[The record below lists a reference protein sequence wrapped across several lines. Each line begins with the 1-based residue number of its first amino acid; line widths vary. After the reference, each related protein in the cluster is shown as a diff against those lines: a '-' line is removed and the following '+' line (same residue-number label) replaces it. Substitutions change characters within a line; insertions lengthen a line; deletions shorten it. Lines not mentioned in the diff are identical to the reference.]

1 MVGEDRRSRLGQR
14 RADVEVAELRVRI
27 GGLEA
32 GPAEIAR
39 ARQIGNAIDLLPNPR
54 ADVADPDVVRS
65 GLDRE
70 AEGIAEAEADDPT
83 LVGVGRG
90 EEGIARHGLAGH
102 GVHAKDGAVK
112 KTRLA
117 RRPPRALAAQRA
129 ALGRGLAERG
139 ADWRRGI
146 SAGIRGR
153 VVRPGLSRYRNGTAE
168 LSPVPAA
175 EARPFTGADVEL
187 PVGAE
192 GERAGRVA
200 AELLAPAFEQHLLG
214 PRGLGRQKAR
224 ELARDDAAVRAGP
237 RSVGRGGTG
246 IGRSADDAPLRHRS
260 SRQGVAGIEDVDV
273 AAPLVRRGGVE
284 ARRDR
289 EAEHAA
295 VAAVENLR
303 PQVRDDCRCRVVE
316 AVEDLDQ
323 AALLRH
329 QDPPV
334 REEADSDRLDEPAED
349 DILVEGLLFIGGLRG
364 GRGREKE
371 RHREQAGPSEELR
384 GPWHQAPLPA
394 GKSPIRNGRSNSI
407 ADARPTG
414 KQKPCPQGQIG
425 QIGRTGLRNGPRRRK
440 RGLLEPE
447 GPYQEHGHLPARHG
461 CRRAVEER
469 RGLAAAGHSPVVE
482 VLDPRRSE
490 RALRHIPQECSRR
503 RGRNVVE
510 AEQRLEEEDGHL
522 AARDGLARAVLSAA
536 AADADLERGDFLHPR
551 ARTGSRRGRP
561 RRAPP
566 RAAGRG
572 SRRTCS

>member
-1 MVGEDRRSRLGQR
+1 MRLISSQ
-14 RADVEVAELRVRI
+14 
-27 GGLEA
+27 
-32 GPAEIAR
+32 P
-39 ARQIGNAIDLLPNPR
+39 PR
-54 ADVADPDVVRS
+54 ADVADPDLVRS

-70 AEGIAEAEADDPT
+70 AEGIAEAVADDPA

-102 GVHAKDGAVK
+102 GVHAKDGAVE

-117 RRPPRALAAQRA
+117 RRPARALAAQRA

-139 ADWRRGI
+139 ADRRRGI

-168 LSPVPAA
+168 LSPVRVA
-175 EARPFTGADVEL
+175 EARPFTGAHVEL

-200 AELLAPAFEQHLLG
+200 GKLLAPAFQQHLLG

-224 ELARDDAAVRAGP
+224 ELARDDAAVRARP

-246 IGRSADDAPLRHRS
+246 IESSADDAPLRHRS

-289 EAEHAA
+289 EAEQAA
-295 VAAVENLR
+295 VDAVENLR

-334 REEADSDRLDEPAED
+334 REEADSDR
-349 DILVEGLLFIGGLRG
+349 V
-364 GRGREKE
+364 
-371 RHREQAGPSEELR
+371 
-384 GPWHQAPLPA
+384 
-394 GKSPIRNGRSNSI
+394 
-407 ADARPTG
+407 
-414 KQKPCPQGQIG
+414 
-425 QIGRTGLRNGPRRRK
+425 
-440 RGLLEPE
+440 
-447 GPYQEHGHLPARHG
+447 
-461 CRRAVEER
+461 RRAR
-469 RGLAAAGHSPVVE
+469 
-482 VLDPRRSE
+482 
-490 RALRHIPQECSRR
+490 
-503 RGRNVVE
+503 
-510 AEQRLEEEDGHL
+510 
-522 AARDGLARAVLSAA
+522 
-536 AADADLERGDFLHPR
+536 
-551 ARTGSRRGRP
+551 
-561 RRAPP
+561 
-566 RAAGRG
+566 
-572 SRRTCS
+572 